1 MEKMKKVLFLLMVGI
16 VAAALAA
23 CGGDKKADDKP
34 AAPAGEEAGTDSG
47 TADEPVAEDVDP
59 VDPNFDKIID
69 LLKKAG
75 LEVGEKKTGF
85 ADIEGTQQVMEVEI
99 DGEDM
104 LPLQIYKMD
113 PDSENLKSA
122 KEEGKVTM
130 TFEGESGEIP
140 MNAKGD
146 FLYFIADGHPD
157 RDKVYEVIE
166 NDFEQE

>member
-1 MEKMKKVLFLLMVGI
+1 MEKMKKVLFLLMTGVI
-16 VAAALAA
+16 AAALAA
-23 CGGDKKADDKP
+23 CGGEEKAADKP
-34 AAPAGEEAGTDSG
+34 AENQAAGTEND
-47 TADEPVAEDVDP
+47 TADKPVADDVDP
-59 VDPNFDKIID
+59 VDPNFDTIID

-75 LEVGEKKTGF
+75 LDVGEKKTGF

-113 PDSENLKSA
+113 PDSDNLKSA

-146 FLYFIADGHPD
+146 FLYFLSEGHPD
-157 RDKVYEVIE
+157 QAKVYEVIE